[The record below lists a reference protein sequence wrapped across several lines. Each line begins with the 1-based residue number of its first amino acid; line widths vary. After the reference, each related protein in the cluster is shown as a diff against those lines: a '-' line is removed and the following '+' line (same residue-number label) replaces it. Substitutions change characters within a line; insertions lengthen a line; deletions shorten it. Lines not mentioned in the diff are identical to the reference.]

1 MKTDEM
7 LEPPAARTSEA
18 DSSAVTARAKAH
30 HQFRLLAIMV
40 HGTPGALP
48 DAWRSYRN
56 ADEAR
61 VAARE
66 TMRNQ
71 HVLRLAILEDRPPL
85 QFIEWVDR

>member
-30 HQFRLLAIMV
+30 HRFRLLAIMV

-48 DAWRSYRN
+48 DAWR
-56 ADEAR
+56 

-71 HVLRLAILEDRPPL
+71 HVLRVAILEDRPPL